1 MQGPAGL
8 FQGTVSECPLF
19 VLIVISGQEI
29 AAKVCPFLY
38 AFDFDA
44 AVAKVIAP
52 SCLDSRTMRR
62 Y

>member
-1 MQGPAGL
+1 LSQLTCRASCGKINKESKSL
-8 FQGTVSECPLF
+8 F
-19 VLIVISGQEI
+19 
-29 AAKVCPFLY
+29 Y

>member
-8 FQGTVSECPLF
+8 FQGTVSECPSF

-44 AVAKVIAP
+44 AVAK
-52 SCLDSRTMRR
+52 
-62 Y
+62 